1 MARQQAVSDTRPRKR
16 AGNKEERR
24 LGAGLLALGA
34 GYLAAAFLITEPEGG
49 YAAVGPRVF
58 PIGIGTA
65 LAALGLRMALRA
77 NRTGAGAAASD
88 DRPASAGGSGD
99 TSAPAGSPAPAADWR
114 AAAPSAL
121 LFLAYAVLL
130 EPAGYLPATTVFI
143 ALASRLLGSR
153 RPDRDL
159 LAAFVVTVSVYA
171 LFSLLLGLRLPAGF
185 LGRP

>member
-1 MARQQAVSDTRPRKR
+1 MARQQAVSDTRLRKR

-77 NRTGAGAAASD
+77 NRTGDDAAAD
-88 DRPASAGGSGD
+88 ARPAPAGGSGD
-99 TSAPAGSPAPAADWR
+99 TPAPAGSPAPAADWR

-153 RPDRDL
+153 RPGRDL

>member
-1 MARQQAVSDTRPRKR
+1 MARQQTVSGTRPRKR
-16 AGNKEERR
+16 AGNEEERR

-34 GYLAAAFLITEPEGG
+34 GYLAAAFLISEPEGG
-49 YAAVGPRVF
+49 YATVGPRVF

-77 NRTGAGAAASD
+77 NRTGAAAASD
-88 DRPASAGGSGD
+88 ARPAPAGGSGD
-99 TSAPAGSPAPAADWR
+99 TSAPAASPAPAADWR
-114 AAAPSAL
+114 AATPSAL
-121 LFLAYAVLL
+121 LFLAYVVLL

-143 ALASRLLGSR
+143 ALAARLLGSR
-153 RPDRDL
+153 RPGRDL

-185 LGRP
+185 LGRL

>member
-77 NRTGAGAAASD
+77 NRTGDAAAAD
-88 DRPASAGGSGD
+88 ARPAPAVGSGD

-121 LFLAYAVLL
+121 LFPAYAVLL

-153 RPDRDL
+153 RPGRDL

>member
-1 MARQQAVSDTRPRKR
+1 MARQQAVSGTRPRKR

-24 LGAGLLALGA
+24 LGAGLLVLGA

-77 NRTGAGAAASD
+77 NRTGDDAAADS
-88 DRPASAGGSGD
+88 RAPAVGSGD

-153 RPDRDL
+153 RPGRDL